1 MMPEAR
7 RRMDGSSYETIGDI
21 KKRQSG
27 MGSAAE
33 GAFRREK
40 LEMKRQKMLKNQSD
54 IPQLS
59 KSFDQKQPQK
69 TLSITI

>member
-1 MMPEAR
+1 MPEAR

-40 LEMKRQKMLKNQSD
+40 LEMKR
-54 IPQLS
+54 
-59 KSFDQKQPQK
+59 
-69 TLSITI
+69 